1 MAKVPVSVTGKL
13 KVKGAGRCAFTGGEA
28 SVIEVRIV
36 ISAMWADRT
45 VLPQDMNPHI
55 GHSNPAKMVPRVVT
69 LPKGGVVLATT
80 ITMIK
85 PGTTAG
91 GQASPGTRHSPAG
104 ALGRM
109 STDFHVNLAGIVTGS

>member
-1 MAKVPVSVTGKL
+1 M
-13 KVKGAGRCAFTGGEA
+13 
-28 SVIEVRIV
+28 IEVCIV

-45 VLPQDMNPHI
+45 VLPQRMNPHT
-55 GHSNPAKMVPRVVT
+55 GHSNPAEMVPCVVT

-85 PGTTAG
+85 PGTTAR
-91 GQASPGTRHSPAG
+91 GQASPGTRHIPAG

-109 STDFHVNLAGIVTGS
+109 LTDFCVNLAGIVTGS

>member
-1 MAKVPVSVTGKL
+1 MAVSVTGKL
-13 KVKGAGRCAFTGGEA
+13 NMKGVGRCAFTGGEA
-28 SVIEVRIV
+28 SEIEVRIV
-36 ISAMWADRT
+36 ISAMWAYRT
-45 VLPQDMNPHI
+45 VLPQGMNQHT
-55 GHSNPAKMVPRVVT
+55 GHSNPAKRVPGVVT

-91 GQASPGTRHSPAG
+91 GQVSPGTRHSPAG

-109 STDFHVNLAGIVTGS
+109 LTDFRVNLAGIVTGS